1 MSTSTAVPSIPKDLW
16 TVDLSHVFENAPP
29 IAVDFKRAAQMTSV
43 SRSTLRRFAKSG
55 RLRTVLLGRRRVIPI
70 DALKD
75 LIRNG
80 SGEAEERA

>member
-1 MSTSTAVPSIPKDLW
+1 
-16 TVDLSHVFENAPP
+16 
-29 IAVDFKRAAQMTSV
+29 MTSV

-55 RLRTVLLGRRRVIPI
+55 RLQTALLGRRRVIPI
-70 DALKD
+70 DALRD

>member
-1 MSTSTAVPSIPKDLW
+1 MSTSTAVPCTPKDLW

-29 IAVDFKRAAQMTSV
+29 IAVDFKRAAQLTSV

-70 DALKD
+70 GALKD

-80 SGEAEERA
+80 SGEDAGRG